1 MKEVIIY
8 IIIIG
13 IVAVFVLVNYKK
25 SQGRIRNRK
34 HRSFREGYLEKKKK
48 KKKNENLHYNW

>member
-8 IIIIG
+8 IVIIG

-25 SQGRIRNRK
+25 GQGRLRRRK
-34 HRSFREGYLEKKKK
+34 HGSFRESYLEKKKK
-48 KKKNENLHYNW
+48 KKENENLH

>member
-25 SQGRIRNRK
+25 SQGRLRNRK

-48 KKKNENLHYNW
+48 KNENLH